1 MFLVMISLQLT
12 SGEIRLVN
20 KSKLFNQQNQ
30 PPLPDDHSQ
39 ENVLE
44 KVRVPLVGDLL
55 RRERVT
61 GAKKTRLGCDS
72 SVERFENI
80 VECPALWHT
89 KQSFLSVSLIKC

>member
-1 MFLVMISLQLT
+1 MISLQLT

-55 RRERVT
+55 GRERELPEQKKPDWVVT
-61 GAKKTRLGCDS
+61 
-72 SVERFENI
+72 
-80 VECPALWHT
+80 ALWSGLKT
-89 KQSFLSVSLIKC
+89 LLNALPCGTQSNPFFQ